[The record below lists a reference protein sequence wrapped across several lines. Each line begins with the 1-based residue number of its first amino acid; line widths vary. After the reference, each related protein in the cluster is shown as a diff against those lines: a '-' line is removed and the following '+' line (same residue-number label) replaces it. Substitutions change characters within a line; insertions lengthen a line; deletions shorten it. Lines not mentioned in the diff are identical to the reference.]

1 MIVCP
6 NCNHQ
11 NPEGS
16 TQCEN
21 CYTPLPQTTSCPN
34 CGASVQT
41 DATFC
46 GQCGFN
52 LQAEMIEPVMDLSAS
67 SEEYAEIAYTANT
80 DSLESVPNAAMPSS
94 LQSPWDED
102 EDKPMTTSE
111 EINPWQVKETEVTSS
126 EQSESVSQF
135 TVGNPWD
142 NEEPREELPDLANSE
157 ELLDLA
163 NSFEESI
170 SSDSDSS
177 NLEAELFSSIPSPLE
192 ESRDSVHQEEEL
204 SFSPPPESK
213 EVVSESEL
221 SFSPPPES
229 KEVVSESELSFSPP
243 PESKK
248 TVSEPARSLSGVS
261 GFSSATQLQ
270 IQQAKLLHV
279 QTNTDLEIPLNL
291 DVVHIG
297 KPNSQI
303 PPDIDVSGFAN
314 SDVVSRIHADIRIEG
329 DAYFIEDVGSSNGTY
344 INHSPLL
351 VGNRHRLRSGDRIAL
366 GKGDLVT
373 FIFQIY

>member
-52 LQAEMIEPVMDLSAS
+52 LQVEMIEPVIDMSENLETYPELTYTEEKESLPSLSTEAIAEQNPWDENNS
-67 SEEYAEIAYTANT
+67 MAIPQEEKSWQQE
-80 DSLESVPNAAMPSS
+80 VAAKEEVEEPQFAVS
-94 LQSPWDED
+94 SPWD
-102 EDKPMTTSE
+102 SE
-111 EINPWQVKETEVTSS
+111 EP
-126 EQSESVSQF
+126 
-135 TVGNPWD
+135 
-142 NEEPREELPDLANSE
+142 EELPDLSE
-157 ELLDLA
+157 SDGLLDLVDSIK
-163 NSFEESI
+163 NST
-170 SSDSDSS
+170 SSSVNETKST
-177 NLEAELFSSIPSPLE
+177 EELFSSTPSLG
-192 ESRDSVHQEEEL
+192 EEL
-204 SFSPPPESK
+204 KDVANQEKIESTISELPIPEPPISKPPIPKSPISASPILEPPISELPEPQIIVSQPQLSNP
-213 EVVSESEL
+213 VVSEL
-221 SFSPPPES
+221 
-229 KEVVSESELSFSPP
+229 
-243 PESKK
+243 
-248 TVSEPARSLSGVS
+248 
-261 GFSSATQLQ
+261 SSATQLQ
-270 IQQAKLLHV
+270 LQNARLLHV
-279 QTNTDLEIPLNL
+279 QTNNSLQLASNL
-291 DVVHIG
+291 AVVHIG

-314 SDVVSRIHADIRIEG
+314 SDVVSRIHADIRVEG

-344 INHSPLL
+344 INHIPLL
-351 VGNRHRLRSGDRIAL
+351 VGNRHRLRSGDRISL

-373 FIFQIY
+373 FIFQLSA